1 MEMESVE
8 DSTSEQVEM
17 HSAPVAASKTTSKSQ
32 ALSAIS
38 ILYDFCAERKM
49 NESLKLLEQFERT
62 FTKEKSSSAKQLSLF
77 DMFKK

>member
-17 HSAPVAASKTTSKSQ
+17 QSAPAAASKTSKSE

-38 ILYDFCAERKM
+38 ILHDFCAERKM